1 MARAPSGPRRAL
13 TAASLA
19 LVLVVVVASAV
30 IRLLGEDLGGAL
42 LVVRGVHR
50 VAASAAALAILAAGW
65 YGWREGRRAMA
76 AIVVALML
84 ALSALGAATGTEPPP
99 LAAAGNLLGGL
110 ALSALLA
117 WWLGRDARRGGE
129 PLLHAVGALALAQ
142 ALLGAWSTIF
152 ERDETWTLALLG
164 HATLGLALAG
174 LLGWIAL
181 RVRAWWLVALAVAA
195 PLAGLASGL
204 LDAPAGPALAHAAAA
219 ALLVS
224 AAAWAHGR
232 LT

>member
-1 MARAPSGPRRAL
+1 MARTPPGPRRAL
-13 TAASLA
+13 TATSLA
-19 LVLVVVVASAV
+19 LVLVVVFASAV

-42 LVVRGVHR
+42 LVVRGLHR

-65 YGWREGRRAMA
+65 VGWREGRRAMA

-84 ALSALGAATGTEPPP
+84 ALSVLGAATGTEPPP

-110 ALSALLA
+110 ALAALLA
-117 WWLGRDARRGGE
+117 WQLGRERRRGGE
-129 PLLHAVGALALAQ
+129 PLLHLLAALVALQVLA
-142 ALLGAWSTIF
+142 GAWNTIF
-152 ERDETWTLALLG
+152 EEETWTLVLVG
-164 HATLGLALAG
+164 HATLGLATAG

-181 RVRAWWLVALAVAA
+181 RVRAWGILALACAA
-195 PLAGLASGL
+195 PIAGLASGL
-204 LDAPAGPALAHAAAA
+204 LDAPAGPALAHAATA
-219 ALLVS
+219 ALVVT

>member
-13 TAASLA
+13 TATSLA
-19 LVLVVVVASAV
+19 LVLVVVFASAV

-110 ALSALLA
+110 ALAALLA
-117 WWLGRDARRGGE
+117 WQLGRERRRGGE
-129 PLLHAVGALALAQ
+129 PLLHLLAALVALQVLA
-142 ALLGAWSTIF
+142 GAWNTIF
-152 ERDETWTLALLG
+152 EVETWTLVLVG
-164 HATLGLALAG
+164 HGTLGLAISAYLAWRA
-174 LLGWIAL
+174 LGARDWALMAIA
-181 RVRAWWLVALAVAA
+181 AAV
-195 PLAGLASGL
+195 PLAGFASALLGTPVLA
-204 LDAPAGPALAHAAAA
+204 ALAHAAVA
-219 ALLVS
+219 ALLVV

>member
-1 MARAPSGPRRAL
+1 MARTPPGPHRAL
-13 TAASLA
+13 TATSLA
-19 LVLVVVVASAV
+19 LVLGVVFASAV

-65 YGWREGRRAMA
+65 VGWREGRRAMA

-84 ALSALGAATGTEPPP
+84 ALSVLGAATGTEPPP

-110 ALSALLA
+110 ALAALLA
-117 WWLGRDARRGGE
+117 WQLGRERRRGGE
-129 PLLHAVGALALAQ
+129 PLLHLLAALVALQVLA
-142 ALLGAWSTIF
+142 GAWNTIF
-152 ERDETWTLALLG
+152 EEETWTLVLVG
-164 HATLGLALAG
+164 HATLGLATAG

-181 RVRAWWLVALAVAA
+181 RVRAWGILALACAA
-195 PLAGLASGL
+195 PIAGLASGL
-204 LDAPAGPALAHAAAA
+204 LDAPAGPALAHAATA
-219 ALLVS
+219 ALVVT